1 MYRSILLID
10 DDADD
15 QLLFNDAIHLVD
27 SSIRFDWAD
36 NGQHALNK
44 LRATK
49 LMPDLIFLDLNMPVV
64 NGFEFLSQIK
74 RDEELHNI
82 PVVAFTTSRNPLDTI
97 RARQLG
103 ADAFLTKPSDYQE
116 LCRKLRQIV
125 HADLAGRNAP
135 NTATDFA
142 F

>member
-49 LMPDLIFLDLNMPVV
+49 LLPDLLFLDLNMPVI

-74 RDEELHNI
+74 KNPELKHI
-82 PVVAFTTSRNPLDTI
+82 PVVAFTTSRSPLDAI

-103 ADAFLTKPSDYQE
+103 ADAFLTKPTDYHE
-116 LCRKLRQIV
+116 LCKKLRRIV
-125 HADLAGRNAP
+125 HADLADHSTANA
-135 NTATDFA
+135 ASDFA

>member
-27 SSIRFDWAD
+27 STIRFDWAD

-49 LMPDLIFLDLNMPVV
+49 LLPDLLFLDLNMPVV

-74 RDEELHNI
+74 RDPELQNI
-82 PVVAFTTSRNPLDTI
+82 PVVAFTTSKNPIDAM

-103 ADAFLTKPSDYQE
+103 ADAFLTKPSDYHE
-116 LCRKLRQIV
+116 LCRKLRRIV
-125 HADLAGRNAP
+125 HADLADK
-135 NTATDFA
+135 NTANSTGDFA